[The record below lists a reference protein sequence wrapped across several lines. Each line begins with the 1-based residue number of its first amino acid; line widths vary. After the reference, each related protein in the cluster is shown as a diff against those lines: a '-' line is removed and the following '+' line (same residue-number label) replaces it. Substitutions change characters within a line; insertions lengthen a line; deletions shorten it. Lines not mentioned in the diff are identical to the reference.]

1 MHRCPLQCVV
11 EESVRGVELD
21 RKHRTREA
29 KARGVVAIE
38 ACTMAPGRG
47 GVRRTSRVVCT
58 KHQVDEWGER
68 GERWCAYREV
78 MMAVSGEEL

>member
-21 RKHRTREA
+21 LRHRTREA

-38 ACTMAPGRG
+38 ACTMAPGG
-47 GVRRTSRVVCT
+47 GGIRRTSKVMCT
-58 KHQVDEWGER
+58 KHQVDE
-68 GERWCAYREV
+68 
-78 MMAVSGEEL
+78 